1 MGFQHIYLLGLLI
14 FPFLY
19 IYRHIKGQITPAGT
33 LRLPAITGFSV
44 QKTWKMALQPHL
56 YWFKAIGICFCI
68 IALARPQTYL
78 EQQNIL
84 SEGIDIV
91 LTIDV
96 SGSMM
101 AADFSPNRLE
111 AAKEKAKQ
119 FVEGRKGDRIGVVVF
134 SGESYSEC
142 PLTTDHRIVTRLID
156 EVTTGVV
163 ADGTAIGMGLA
174 TAVNRLKESEAKSK
188 IVILLT
194 DGVNN
199 AGSIDPQTAAELAQ
213 NYGIVVYTIGVGQKG
228 FAPYPVQTPGGVMYQ
243 QMPVEIDEE
252 LLQKMAEQ
260 TGGKYFR
267 ATSNQDLSEIYTEID
282 KMEKSKIE
290 SSAIMRKTEWFR
302 PFLAFGILL
311 LLIEWVLRYKFIRAL
326 T

>member
-1 MGFQHIYLLGLLI
+1 MGFQHIYFLLLLI
-14 FPFLY
+14 FPFWYL
-19 IYRHIKGQITPAGT
+19 YRHIKRAIPPSGT
-33 LRLPAITGFSV
+33 LRLPAIAGFKV
-44 QKTWKMALQPHL
+44 EKTWKMTLQPNL
-56 YWFKAIGICFCI
+56 FWLKGMGVVLCI

-78 EQQNIL
+78 EQQNVL

-91 LTIDV
+91 LAIDV
-96 SGSMM
+96 SGSML

-119 FVEGRKGDRIGVVVF
+119 FVEARKGDRIGIVVF

-142 PLTTDHRIVTRLID
+142 PLTTDHRIVTKLID
-156 EVTTGVV
+156 EVSTGVV

-174 TAVNRLKESEAKSK
+174 TAVNRLKESEAVSK

-199 AGSIDPQTAAELAQ
+199 AGSIDPKTAAELAQ
-213 NYGIVVYTIGVGQKG
+213 SYGIVVYTIGVGQKG
-228 FAPYPVQTPGGVMYQ
+228 FAPYPIQTPSGVMYQ

-252 LLQKMAEQ
+252 LLQEIAQQ
-260 TGGKYFR
+260 TDGKYFR
-267 ATSNQDLSEIYTEID
+267 ATSNQDLSEIYTEIN

-290 SSAIMRKTEWFR
+290 ANSITRKTEWFR
-302 PFLAFGILL
+302 PFLALGILL
-311 LLIEWVLRYKFIRAL
+311 LLAEWVLRYKFIRAL

>member
-1 MGFQHIYLLGLLI
+1 MGFQHIYFLLLLAV
-14 FPFLY
+14 PFWY
-19 IYRHIKGQITPAGT
+19 IYQHIWRKTAPAGT
-33 LRLPAITGFSV
+33 LRLPAIAGFVV
-44 QKTWKMALQPHL
+44 QKTWKMTLQPYL
-56 YWFKAIGICFCI
+56 YLFKAIGIAFCI

-84 SEGIDIV
+84 SEGIDII

-119 FVEGRKGDRIGVVVF
+119 FVEARKGDRIGVVVF

-142 PLTTDHRIVTRLID
+142 PLTTDHRIVIRLID
-156 EVTTGVV
+156 EVSTGVV

-188 IVILLT
+188 IIILLT

-199 AGSIDPQTAAELAQ
+199 AGSIDPKTASELAETY
-213 NYGIVVYTIGVGQKG
+213 NIVVYTIGIGQKG
-228 FAPYPVQTPGGVMYQ
+228 SAPYPVQTPGGVMYQ

-252 LLQKMAEQ
+252 LLQEIATQ

-267 ATSNQDLSEIYTEID
+267 ATSNQDLSEIYGEID
-282 KMEKSKIE
+282 NMEKSNIE
-290 SSAIMRKTEWFR
+290 SSAITRKTEWFR
-302 PFLAFGILL
+302 PFLALGMLL
-311 LLIEWVLRYKFIRAL
+311 LLGEWLLRYRLIRAL

>member
-1 MGFQHIYLLGLLI
+1 MGFQHIYLLLLLI
-14 FPFLY
+14 FPAFY
-19 IYRHIKGQITPAGT
+19 IYRHFKGLVPPVGT
-33 LRLPAITGFSV
+33 LRLPATTGFRV
-44 QKTWKMALQPHL
+44 EKTWKMALQPYL
-56 YWFKAIGICFCI
+56 YLLRAIGTTFCI
-68 IALARPQTYL
+68 IALARPQSYL

-91 LTIDV
+91 LTLDV

-119 FVEGRKGDRIGVVVF
+119 FVEARKGDRIGVVVF

-142 PLTTDHRIVTRLID
+142 PLTSDHRIVTRLIE
-156 EVTTGVV
+156 EVSTGII

-174 TAVNRLKESEAKSK
+174 TAVNRLKESEAVSK
-188 IVILLT
+188 IIILLT

-213 NYGIVVYTIGVGQKG
+213 SYGIVVYTIGIGQKG
-228 FAPYPVQTPGGVMYQ
+228 YAPYPVQTPGGVMYQ

-252 LLQKMAEQ
+252 LLQAIAKQ

-267 ATSNQDLSEIYTEID
+267 ATSNQDLSEIYTAID
-282 KMEKSKIE
+282 KMEKSKIQ
-290 SSAIMRKTEWFR
+290 SSAITRKTEWFR
-302 PFLAFGILL
+302 PFLALGILF
-311 LLIEWVLRYKFIRAL
+311 LLIEWVLNYKFIRAL